1 MIVTDLT
8 TQRFLIDIKPM
19 GAVRMTR
26 NGKWMNESALRY
38 LAYKKDI
45 GWQIR
50 TQMCEMDVMKSAL
63 AVKATFILPI
73 PQSWSKKKQISA
85 IGTYHTSKPDIDNL
99 VKGLFDALNGV
110 LWEDDNR
117 VVDMKAEK
125 IYGEKPGIKLEVKE
139 LF

>member
-1 MIVTDLT
+1 
-8 TQRFLIDIKPM
+8 
-19 GAVRMTR
+19 MTR
-26 NGKWMNESALRY
+26 NGKWVNESALRY

-50 TQMCEMDVMKSAL
+50 TQMCEMDTMKSAL
-63 AVKATFILPI
+63 SVRATFVMPILK
-73 PQSWSKKKQISA
+73 SWSKKKQVGA
-85 IGTYHTSKPDIDNL
+85 IETYHTSKPDIDNL

-117 VVDMKAEK
+117 VVDMKAIK